1 MFDTLRLSI
10 EATWVLEFLKERRR
24 KGISDGV
31 WLALSGSTALVND
44 LAAHTLAG
52 RFGKPGEDYELEQL
66 YAAIRQALGT
76 ERAGSLTKNSI
87 HRALGPEVG
96 YVTLKEVS
104 ILNIKS
110 Q

>member
-31 WLALSGSTALVND
+31 WLALSGSTALVNN

-52 RFGKPGEDYELEQL
+52 RFGKPGED
-66 YAAIRQALGT
+66 
-76 ERAGSLTKNSI
+76 
-87 HRALGPEVG
+87 
-96 YVTLKEVS
+96 
-104 ILNIKS
+104 
-110 Q
+110 